1 MVDRIELIVPTVL
14 IVIYSVADIEQKL
27 AIAYKVANLA
37 IVVAIL
43 FDFIA
48 SNRTL
53 LKTADNSKLVLMRW
67 TARRND

>member
-27 AIAYKVANLA
+27 AIAYKVAILA

-53 LKTADNSKLVLMRW
+53 LKTVADSKLVLMRW